1 MVCLAGCT
9 TQPNRSE
16 IATPL
21 PSAEIDASLLVGQWV
36 CHDLNPLP
44 GQPVQAITAR
54 YADDGRFQSA
64 SELPARRGIGPL
76 RLGQQG
82 RWRIEGGRLITS
94 DVRTTA
100 RTANGNTEMD
110 AMAQAGAELVD
121 LMAGKKPQASEI
133 LTLDRQQLVLR
144 PVEMVDPPVIG
155 CVRQA

>member
-9 TQPNRSE
+9 TQSTRPE

-21 PSAEIDASLLVGQWV
+21 PSAGIDESLLVGQWT
-36 CHDLNPLP
+36 CQDLNPLP
-44 GQPVQAITAR
+44 GQPVQTISAR

-82 RWRIEGGRLITS
+82 RWRVQDGRLITS
-94 DVRTTA
+94 EVRTTA
-100 RTANGNTEMD
+100 RTADGNTETD

-121 LMAGKKPQASEI
+121 LMAGTKPQASEI
-133 LTLDRQQLVLR
+133 LTLDREQLVLR
-144 PVEMVDPPVIG
+144 PVEVVDPPVIG
-155 CVRQA
+155 CVRRA